1 MFLWFGFLTSAAVIV
16 YCGARL
22 SRYGDIIAEKTGLGR
37 TWIGILMMAS
47 VTSMPELMTGIS
59 AVTYVG
65 APDIAVG
72 DILGSCVFNLLILA
86 CLDVAERGTPISA
99 RAQQG
104 HVLSAGFGILLLSLV
119 SISLFRGE
127 HIRPFGWIGLYSL
140 LYAAIYLMAIRL
152 VYFYEKRQL
161 ARFIG
166 QRAEEFRYQDIRL
179 KSALINY
186 GWNALVVIG
195 AAALLPRF
203 GAGIAEATGLGQ
215 TFVGTIFV
223 AIATSLPEVVVSV
236 AAVKIGAIDLAIANL
251 LGSNLFNILIL
262 AVDDVFFIQGP
273 ILSHV
278 DHSQILSALAAIAM
292 TSIAIIGLTYRAEK
306 KLLRMSWDSIAMI
319 FVYIANLMLLYMYK

>member
-1 MFLWFGFLTSAAVIV
+1 
-16 YCGARL
+16 
-22 SRYGDIIAEKTGLGR
+22 
-37 TWIGILMMAS
+37 
-47 VTSMPELMTGIS
+47 MTGIS

-72 DILGSCVFNLLILA
+72 DVLGSCVFNLLIFA
-86 CLDVAERGTPISA
+86 SLDIAEREKPIST

-119 SISLFRGE
+119 SISLFQGE
-127 HIRPFGWIGLYSL
+127 HIRPFGWIGLYSV
-140 LYAAIYLMAIRL
+140 LYVAIYLMAIRL
-152 VYFYEKRQL
+152 VYFYEKRQI

-166 QRAEEFRYQDIRL
+166 QRAEEFRYKDVRL

-186 GWNALVVIG
+186 GWNALFVIG
-195 AAALLPRF
+195 AAVLLPRF

-215 TFVGTIFV
+215 TFVGNIFV
-223 AIATSLPEVVVSV
+223 AIATSLPEVVVSI

-262 AVDDVFFIQGP
+262 AIDDVFFIPGP

-278 DHSQILSALAAIAM
+278 DPSHVLSALAAIAM
-292 TSIAIIGLTYRAEK
+292 TSIAIIGLAYQAER
-306 KLLRMSWDSIAMI
+306 KLLRMSWDSIGMI
-319 FVYIANLMLLYMYK
+319 FVFIANLMLLYMYK

>member
-1 MFLWFGFLTSAAVIV
+1 MFLWLGFLASAAAIV
-16 YCGARL
+16 FCGARL

-47 VTSMPELMTGIS
+47 VTSLPELMTGIS
-59 AVTYVG
+59 AVTYVD

-72 DILGSCVFNLLILA
+72 DVLGSCVFNLLILA
-86 CLDVAERGTPISA
+86 SLDVAEREKPIST

-119 SISLFRGE
+119 GVSLFRREG
-127 HIRPFGWIGLYSL
+127 ISPFGWIGFYSL
-140 LYAAIYLMAIRL
+140 LTVAIYLLAIRL
-152 VYFYEKRQL
+152 VYFYEKRQI

-166 QRAEEFRYQDIRL
+166 QRAEEFRYKNVQL

-186 GWNALVVIG
+186 GWNALVVVG
-195 AAALLPRF
+195 AAVLLPRF

-215 TFVGTIFV
+215 TFVGNIFV
-223 AIATSLPEVVVSV
+223 AIVTSLPEVVVSV

-262 AVDDVFFIQGP
+262 AIDDAFFLPEP

-278 DHSQILSALAAIAM
+278 DSSHVLSALAAIAM
-292 TSIAIIGLTYRAEK
+292 TSIAIIGLTYQAER
-306 KLLRMSWDSIAMI
+306 KLLRMSWDSLAMV
-319 FVYIANLMLLYMYK
+319 FVFIANLMLLYMYK